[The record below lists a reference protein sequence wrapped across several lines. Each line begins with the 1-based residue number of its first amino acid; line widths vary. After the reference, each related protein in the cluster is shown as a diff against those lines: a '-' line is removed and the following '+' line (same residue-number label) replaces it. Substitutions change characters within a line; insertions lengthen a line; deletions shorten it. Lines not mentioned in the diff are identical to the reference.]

1 MTSAESDAVSGATPS
16 SGTLFYTWNV
26 IDEQGEPVPA
36 GTHRVFLERAY
47 FIRLRFSGAGYA
59 TELLSVAVHK
69 IGTPECKNG
78 MITNVK
84 IKHTTAAEP

>member
-1 MTSAESDAVSGATPS
+1 MTSAESDAVSGDTPS
-16 SGTLFYTWNV
+16 SGTLCYTWNV

-36 GTHRVFLERAY
+36 GTHRVFLEHAY